1 MDIEEADRRGSVMHK
16 PLRLRMDRDE
26 EGKAASKKQLL
37 DYFNEKFDDEVNR
50 INTLGSLAKR
60 S

>member
-1 MDIEEADRRGSVMHK
+1 MHK